1 MFRKQYII
9 AALFTVASV
18 FSGCTNLDEDVFSSI
33 PENDFY
39 KTESEFLAAMVPVYS
54 SMRAMTDWQN
64 WWDLEETT
72 DVCVTPVKNH
82 GLWYDGGIYIRL
94 HQHSWTEEDPH
105 LNAIWNV
112 LYAGV

>member
-39 KTESEFLAAMVPVYS
+39 KTESEFLAAMVPVY
-54 SMRAMTDWQN
+54 
-64 WWDLEETT
+64 
-72 DVCVTPVKNH
+72 
-82 GLWYDGGIYIRL
+82 
-94 HQHSWTEEDPH
+94 
-105 LNAIWNV
+105 
-112 LYAGV
+112 